1 MESNTYKTDF
11 SYFVRMALKNDM
23 AWKTLAIILKDL
35 TPTLIET
42 REVISILLNELEA
55 LQSRL
60 QMKEKELEK
69 YQDSSSTTAEIQKIH
84 MKHQKNALETEFTT
98 GEIQE
103 NEQQSSVPEDE
114 TIEDEIEVLEVIKES
129 MNEEMYL
136 DMNKGTKSSDELV
149 NEENDSYDAFE
160 SMGLGE
166 IDSEWYTFVT
176 DAKTFIPEIDAPVQE
191 KEFCTENE
199 PTSSNG
205 SEDGKHMTFQKEHA
219 TDKPVKQVDNE
230 WYTLVAN
237 DKKSDSETK
246 KTVESDETVTEKA
259 KKRPYQCTFC
269 QKAFQNSSNLK
280 NHVRIHTGEVPF
292 ECKTCKKRFNK
303 ASNLKKHEMIHT
315 GEKPFECK
323 TCKKRFTQKCVL
335 KAHERIHTGE
345 VPYECKTCKKRFK
358 QSIHVKR
365 HERIH
370 TGEEPYEC
378 KSCSKRFNQQ
388 SALKIHERNHTG
400 DKPFACKRCSKRFKQ
415 IPALRYHE
423 KHHI

>member
-1 MESNTYKTDF
+1 MESNTYRTNF
-11 SYFVRMALKNDM
+11 SCFVRMALKNDM

-378 KSCSKRFNQQ
+378 KSFSKRFNQQ
-388 SALKIHERNHTG
+388 SALKIHERIHTG
-400 DKPFACKRCSKRFKQ
+400 EEPYECKRCGKGFKQ
-415 IPALRYHE
+415 SPALRFHE
-423 KHHI
+423 KHHK

>member
-149 NEENDSYDAFE
+149 NEENDSDDAFE
-160 SMGLGE
+160 SMGE
-166 IDSEWYTFVT
+166 IDNEWYTFVT